1 MLYVLTCKKTPR
13 TARSREGAGHLISFR
28 MVPLQLHLTGLDYFF
43 SVSRTCSA
51 EISFS
56 VM

>member
-43 SVSRTCSA
+43 SVSRT
-51 EISFS
+51 
-56 VM
+56 